1 MYRNRLIIPTV
12 YCVYYNHSVFQ
23 DDGEHVDEKGNAE
36 EEATLMS
43 SLVMLQW
50 MLMVVMSALTNDV
63 NMIVS
68 QFGCLA
74 LFRVIHI
81 LCTHY
86 VQIQKA

>member
-12 YCVYYNHSVFQ
+12 YCVYYNNSVFQ

-63 NMIVS
+63 NMIFS
-68 QFGCLA
+68 QFG
-74 LFRVIHI
+74 
-81 LCTHY
+81 
-86 VQIQKA
+86 